1 MRLLKALRASA
12 VTAAFITWLALL
24 PMFAVSAAPVL
35 RVLPVG
41 DSITEGIPIPGGYR
55 APLYQLM
62 TNAGY
67 NLDFIGTQSDN
78 SAPSLPDP
86 NHEGNGGY
94 TIDQV
99 AAGMPG
105 WAESIGD
112 PDVILLL
119 IGTNDYGDS
128 DDTPDAIERL
138 DLLISELAEL
148 WPKARIVVANLLFR
162 TEDPDANLAIQ
173 QTFNPYVP
181 GVVADHAALGQL
193 VYFLDMQ
200 SALGASDLSDGLHPN
215 QTGYNKMATN
225 WFGAISEI
233 IAPNLTNGQ
242 LVSFDGASLD
252 GSLNLTA
259 IPNTYQ
265 PIPGL
270 TIGYDGVGIFNG
282 GPDMSGITGS
292 NHYSTYSIDGGSPQV
307 FTFSEPVA
315 IPSLWLSTYVGG
327 ASGTSLDVTVS
338 AYSDIGGTVLLTNT
352 SVTAAEH
359 PVGSNF
365 VWTQFEGLADIST
378 NIRRV
383 EFSSDGD
390 AQVDDMV
397 LDVSTNLGPLQ
408 AIHLNLLETNLLAE
422 NDYLMETNV
431 SDDYLFINNAT
442 NLYAADY
449 YSQQAN
455 VTADYLYASN
465 VSVTTGMGVA
475 YASSDSHVVTVT
487 ASGAVQ
493 AMGIG
498 TASLTATLETASNS
512 LSVTVL
518 PGALVDFNTGLG
530 NLGDSVAIPS
540 SYQPVAGVTIGYTS
554 VELANTGPDHT
565 TGVPGNNHYNA
576 GQYGIPQVYTFSAPV
591 SIPSMWLTTLTGAG
605 DNITITAYGDTNGT
619 ILLGTSL
626 FATSKHLNGSYY
638 IWAECTNL
646 NSGTYNG
653 MIRRVAFSSRGNAQL
668 DDMLVIPQVSLTI
681 TVAAGNVIVSW
692 PVSAASRTLTSSTG
706 LGVNASWTALGS
718 SAIIV
723 GTNYQVTLPING
735 SAHFFRLQ

>member
-1 MRLLKALRASA
+1 
-12 VTAAFITWLALL
+12 
-24 PMFAVSAAPVL
+24 MFDVSAAPVL
-35 RVLPVG
+35 RVMPVG

-78 SAPSLPDP
+78 SVASLPDP

-99 AAGMPG
+99 AAEIPG
-105 WAESIGD
+105 WAELIDD

-128 DDTPDAIERL
+128 DDTPEAIERL
-138 DLLISELAEL
+138 DLLISELAEV
-148 WPKARIVVANLLFR
+148 WPKARIMVANLLLR
-162 TEDPDANLAIQ
+162 TEDPEADVAIQ

-181 GVVADHAALGQL
+181 GVVANHAALGQL
-193 VYFLDMQ
+193 VSFLDMR

-225 WFGAISEI
+225 WFSAISEI
-233 IAPNLTNGQ
+233 IAPNQTNGQ
-242 LVSFDGASLD
+242 LVSFDGSSLD
-252 GSLNLTA
+252 GSLNLAA

-282 GPDMSGITGS
+282 GPDISGITGG

-327 ASGTSLDVTVS
+327 ASGTSLNVTVS
-338 AYSDIGGTVLLTNT
+338 AYSDIGGTLLLTNAT
-352 SVTAAEH
+352 VTTGAH
-359 PVGSNF
+359 PVGSNL
-365 VWTQFEGLADIST
+365 VWTQFQGLADIST
-378 NIRRV
+378 NIMCV

-397 LDVSTNLGPLQ
+397 LDVATNLGPVE
-408 AIHLNLLETNLLAE
+408 AVHLSLLTTNLLSK

-431 SDDYLFINNAT
+431 SDDYLSINNAT
-442 NLYAADY
+442 NLYANDY
-449 YSQQAN
+449 YPEQAT
-455 VTADYLYASN
+455 VTADYLYAGN
-465 VSVTTGMGVA
+465 VSVTARMGVV
-475 YASSDSHVVTVT
+475 YSSSDSNVVTVT

-493 AMGIG
+493 AVGIG
-498 TASLTATLETASNS
+498 SAIITATLGTASNS

-518 PGALVDFNTGLG
+518 PGALVDFNAGLA
-530 NLGDSVAIPS
+530 NLGASVPIPS

-554 VELANTGPDHT
+554 VELINTGPDHT
-565 TGVPGNNHYNA
+565 TGIPGNNRYNA
-576 GQYGIPQVYTFSAPV
+576 GQNGIPQVYTFSAPV
-591 SIPSMWLTTLTGAG
+591 SIPSVWLTTLNGAG
-605 DNITITAYGDTNGT
+605 ASITITAYADTNGT
-619 ILLGTSL
+619 TVLGTSL
-626 FATSKHLNGSYY
+626 FATPEHLSSDY
-638 IWAECTNL
+638 IWAQCTNL

-653 MIRRVAFSSRGNAQL
+653 MIRRISFSSRGNAQL
-668 DDMLVIPQVSLTI
+668 DDMLVIPHVSLTT
-681 TVAAGNVIVSW
+681 TVDAGNIIVSW
-692 PVSAASRTLTSSTG
+692 PISSPGKTLMSSTG
-706 LGVNASWTALGS
+706 IGVNASWTPVGN
-718 SAIIV
+718 SAVLV
-723 GTNYQVTLPING
+723 GANHVVTIPISG
-735 SAHFFRLQ
+735 TAQFFRLQ